1 MTISDQKL
9 DFAVATAPISVIV
22 ADDHAMISEC
32 ICNFLEGRIKGT
44 VTPQSTFQGALDAA
58 SATHCDVILLDMVMP
73 GMDGVT
79 SIERF
84 VTTFPDTKVVIFS
97 SMTDQSLV
105 VKAIKV
111 GARGFIPKDMPLT
124 ALIPAL
130 NLILSGEIFFPSSFF
145 KSAAFEKLSA
155 TTSTAVLTP
164 SEIEMLEMVLVGA
177 SNKEIGH
184 RIGQSE
190 NNVKMLMR
198 KTFLKLGANNRTHAV
213 HIAQSNGWI

>member
-1 MTISDQKL
+1 MTIADQKL
-9 DFAVATAPISVIV
+9 DAAGAPAQISVIV
-22 ADDHAMISEC
+22 ADDHSMISEC
-32 ICNFLEGRIKGT
+32 ICSFLESRIQGT
-44 VTPQSTFQGALDAA
+44 VSAQSTFQGALEAA
-58 SATHCDVILLDMVMP
+58 TAKHCDVILLDMVMP
-73 GMDGVT
+73 GMDGVA
-79 SIERF
+79 SIEHM
-84 VTTFPDTKVVIFS
+84 VTAFPETKVVIFS
-97 SMTDQSLV
+97 SCTDQSLV
-105 VKAIKV
+105 VKAIKA
-111 GARGFIPKDMPLT
+111 GARGFIPKDMPLS

-155 TTSTAVLTP
+155 TSSTAVLNQA
-164 SEIEMLEMVLVGA
+164 EISMLEMVLVGA

>member
-1 MTISDQKL
+1 MIAERKSDTTNKP
-9 DFAVATAPISVIV
+9 APISVIV
-22 ADDHAMISEC
+22 ADDHSMISEC
-32 ICNFLEGRIKGT
+32 ICSFLESRIEGT
-44 VTPQSTFQGALDAA
+44 VSAQSTLQGAIEAA
-58 SATHCDVILLDMVMP
+58 TAQPCDVILLDMVMP
-73 GMDGVT
+73 GMEGVA
-79 SIERF
+79 SIEQI
-84 VTTFPDTKVVIFS
+84 VTLFPDTKVVIFS
-97 SMTDQSLV
+97 SCSDQSLV
-105 VKAIKV
+105 VKAIKA
-111 GARGFIPKDMPLT
+111 GARGFIPKDMPLS
-124 ALIPAL
+124 ALLPAL

-155 TTSTAVLTP
+155 TSSTAVLNQ
-164 SEIEMLEMVLVGA
+164 SEIAMLEMVLVGA

>member
-1 MTISDQKL
+1 MIAAEQKT
-9 DFAVATAPISVIV
+9 DSATLPGPIHVIV
-22 ADDHAMISEC
+22 ADDHSMISEC
-32 ICNFLEGRIKGT
+32 ICSFLETRIQGT
-44 VTPQSTFQGALDAA
+44 VTSQSTFQGAMEAAAA
-58 SATHCDVILLDMVMP
+58 SHCDIILLDMVMP
-73 GMDGVT
+73 GMDGIASVEQIVT
-79 SIERF
+79 A
-84 VTTFPDTKVVIFS
+84 FPETKTVIFS
-97 SMTDQSLV
+97 SHSDQSLV
-105 VKAIKV
+105 VKAIKA

-124 ALIPAL
+124 TLIPAL

-155 TTSTAVLTP
+155 TSSTAVLNA
-164 SEIEMLEMVLVGA
+164 SEIAMLEMVLVGA

>member
-1 MTISDQKL
+1 MTIAEQKSDVSVGSK
-9 DFAVATAPISVIV
+9 PINVIV
-22 ADDHAMISEC
+22 ADDHSMISEC
-32 ICNFLEGRIKGT
+32 ICSFLETRINGT
-44 VTPQSTFQGALDAA
+44 VSPQSTFQGAMEAA
-58 SATHCDVILLDMVMP
+58 AAKHCDVILLDMVMP
-73 GMDGVT
+73 GMDGVA
-79 SIERF
+79 SIEQ
-84 VTTFPDTKVVIFS
+84 VVSAFPDTKVVIFS
-97 SMTDQSLV
+97 SCSDQSLV
-105 VKAIKV
+105 VKAIKA
-111 GARGFIPKDMPLT
+111 GARGFVPKDMPLT

-155 TTSTAVLTP
+155 TSSTAVLTP
-164 SEIEMLEMVLVGA
+164 SEIAMLEMVLVGA

-184 RIGQSE
+184 RIGQTE